1 MASIVAA
8 DLLERLLGI
17 VLPAPV
23 RSSGV
28 MLILSNLLPLYGVLA
43 WDWPVFYVMALYWA
57 ENVVAGLFTLLR
69 MFAAQPLAAIPLGAF
84 FCIHY
89 GMFCFVHGVFVNAL
103 FNTGPERDSDAL
115 ALVHTLLTTPVLS
128 VCILLLALSHGWSFV
143 AHVLAAPAESRTTD
157 LRKIMMRP
165 YGRMV
170 VLHVAI
176 LFGGF
181 AVMALN
187 TPVAALVVLI
197 VLKTAIDLG
206 LHNRANLP
214 PAVAA
219 PAQPPAAPAA
229 AGTPRRRPYE
239 ISASASERKTP

>member
-1 MASIVAA
+1 MPSIVAA
-8 DLLERLLGI
+8 DIAERVLGH

-23 RSSGV
+23 RSSGAV
-28 MLILSNLLPLYGVLA
+28 LIVSNLVPLYGVLV

-57 ENVVAGLFTLLR
+57 ENVLAGVFTLLR
-69 MFAAQPLAAIPLGAF
+69 MFAAHPLAAIPMGAF
-84 FCIHY
+84 FCFHY

-103 FNTGPERDSDAL
+103 FNTGPGRDADAL
-115 ALVHTLLTTPVLS
+115 ALVRILLTTPALS
-128 VCILLLALSHGWSFV
+128 ACILLLALSHGWSFV
-143 AHVLAAPAESRTTD
+143 AHVLAAPAGARDGD
-157 LRKIMMRP
+157 LRKIMLRP

-181 AVMALN
+181 AVMALD

-206 LHNRANLP
+206 LHNRANTPRNLTT
-214 PAVAA
+214 PA
-219 PAQPPAAPAA
+219 PEPAA
-229 AGTPRRRPYE
+229 
-239 ISASASERKTP
+239 